1 MIIKFSSTQLYTW
14 VERSTVIV
22 KYIAQEH
29 DKMSLARAP
38 TQTAQSRGK
47 HTNHE
52 ATKPPQDWVV
62 EYLIC
67 PFLIM
72 F

>member
-1 MIIKFSSTQLYTW
+1 
-14 VERSTVIV
+14 VERGTVIV

-29 DKMSLARAP
+29 NTMSLARAQ
-38 TQTAQSRGK
+38 TQTAQSGGK
-47 HTNHE
+47 HNNHE
-52 ATKPPQDWVV
+52 ATEPPQDWVV